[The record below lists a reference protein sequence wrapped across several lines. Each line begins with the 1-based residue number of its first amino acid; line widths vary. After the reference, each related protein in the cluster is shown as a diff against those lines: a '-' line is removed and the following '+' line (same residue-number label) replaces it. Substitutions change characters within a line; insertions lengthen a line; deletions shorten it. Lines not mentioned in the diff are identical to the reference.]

1 MMVINRKDDL
11 CLMVFSSQALVGS
24 LPMTTAGIFLAF
36 FSAAFLTRSCNLA
49 AYSRSSAARWVWRSR
64 T

>member
-1 MMVINRKDDL
+1 MMINRKDNL
-11 CLMVFSSQALVGS
+11 CLRVFSSQGLVGS
-24 LPMTTAGIFLAF
+24 LPTTKAGIFLAF
-36 FSAAFLTRSCNLA
+36 FSAAFLTRSCNLV